1 MCSSSVAA
9 AELAEWP
16 DVPCLSSTEQTFASA
31 FVRLLLPRAAGE
43 LKFTSGLR
51 CERQSA
57 YRADC
62 VGVINTMS
70 NTTLSL
76 SKHETM
82 IQRLKTGM
90 SRDHIV
96 STEKTTPSKRSAWL
110 PARVRRLSDA
120 ELRDSAGRIVDLLQ
134 QLVIA
139 RPEMVLPVEQI
150 MRGVL
155 ANFFVHLED
164 QERWRHKEMRLG
176 RRTPLPQ
183 MPLSELPALKAL
195 LEATLPTPPDR
206 ASSKTMKS
214 MSRTAVSTGRV
225 IARRSLNPP

>member
-1 MCSSSVAA
+1 M
-9 AELAEWP
+9 
-16 DVPCLSSTEQTFASA
+16 
-31 FVRLLLPRAAGE
+31 
-43 LKFTSGLR
+43 
-51 CERQSA
+51 
-57 YRADC
+57 
-62 VGVINTMS
+62 MS

-82 IQRLKTGM
+82 MQRLKAGM
-90 SRDHIV
+90 SRDHFV

-110 PARVRRLSDA
+110 PARVRRPSDA
-120 ELRDSAGRIVDLLQ
+120 ELRASAGRIVDLLQ

-139 RPEMVLPVEQI
+139 RPEMVLPIEQI

-164 QERWRHKEMRLG
+164 QERWRHKEIRLG

-195 LEATLPTPPDR
+195 LEATLPTTLDR

-214 MSRTAVSTGRV
+214 MSRKGR
-225 IARRSLNPP
+225 

>member
-1 MCSSSVAA
+1 
-9 AELAEWP
+9 
-16 DVPCLSSTEQTFASA
+16 
-31 FVRLLLPRAAGE
+31 
-43 LKFTSGLR
+43 
-51 CERQSA
+51 
-57 YRADC
+57 
-62 VGVINTMS
+62 MS

-82 IQRLKTGM
+82 MQHLKTGM

-96 STEKTTPSKRSAWL
+96 STEKTTPSKRSVWL
-110 PARVRRLSDA
+110 PARVRRPSDA
-120 ELRDSAGRIVDLLQ
+120 ELRASAGRIVDLLQ

-139 RPEMVLPVEQI
+139 RPEMVLPIEQI

-164 QERWRHKEMRLG
+164 QERWRHKEIRLG

-195 LEATLPTPPDR
+195 LEPTLPTTPDR

-214 MSRTAVSTGRV
+214 MSRKGR
-225 IARRSLNPP
+225 